1 MKVMDINQMKN
12 MFVVSS
18 RAREY
23 LIILFCSINIKDQP
37 VMPDI
42 LSIFP
47 HPEESFNRYQFF
59 GLLKSY
65 GDNLLDQVEWK

>member
-1 MKVMDINQMKN
+1 MGIEYSKFNESDGINQMKN

-42 LSIFP
+42 LSIF
-47 HPEESFNRYQFF
+47 HIQKNHLIDINFLGY
-59 GLLKSY
+59 
-65 GDNLLDQVEWK
+65 